1 MKKLSFLLVASLVIT
16 SCSYSQNNNDS
27 KTDKTTSE
35 KQNSFIKNV
44 DAQIFKKL
52 SESGEGI
59 TLDVRTPEEIA
70 QGQIPNASSINLYD
84 PEFEK
89 KINLM
94 QKDKDIYVY
103 CKAGG
108 RSAQAAEILSKN
120 GFKHVYNLDGGFMAW
135 ERNNFPR
142 TQPTAEADKNIQ
154 TFTLSDFK
162 DLIKKNEVVLID
174 FHTIWCAPCKKMAP
188 VIDEIEK
195 EYTGKATIKR
205 IDIDKS
211 KDVGA
216 AYDITGV
223 PVFVLFVKG
232 EQKWKHNGMISKE
245 ELQKQIEPY
254 IKK

>member
-1 MKKLSFLLVASLVIT
+1 MNKLSLMLIASLVIT
-16 SCSYSQNNNDS
+16 SCSFSQNEVSEGEKS
-27 KTDKTTSE
+27 KTEESG
-35 KQNSFIKNV
+35 SFIKNV
-44 DAQIFKKL
+44 DVSTFKKL
-52 SESGEGI
+52 LESGEGI

-84 PEFEK
+84 ADFEK

-108 RSAQAAEILSKN
+108 RSAQAAEILARN
-120 GFKHVYNLDGGFMAW
+120 GFKHVYNLEGGFMAW
-135 ERNNFPR
+135 ERNNYPK
-142 TQPTAEADKNIQ
+142 TKATAETDKNIQ
-154 TFTLSDFK
+154 TFSLKDFK
-162 DLIKKNEVVLID
+162 DLIKQNEVVLID

-188 VIDEIEK
+188 VIDEIEQ
-195 EYTGKATIKR
+195 EYAGKATVKR

-211 KDVGA
+211 KDVGT

-223 PVFVLFVKG
+223 PVFVVFVKG

-245 ELQKQIEPY
+245 ELKKEIDKY
-254 IKK
+254 IKQ